1 MHNINCSKTPEK
13 RICLDKEE
21 DGNVRIYKKF

>member
-13 RICLDKEE
+13 RICVIEE